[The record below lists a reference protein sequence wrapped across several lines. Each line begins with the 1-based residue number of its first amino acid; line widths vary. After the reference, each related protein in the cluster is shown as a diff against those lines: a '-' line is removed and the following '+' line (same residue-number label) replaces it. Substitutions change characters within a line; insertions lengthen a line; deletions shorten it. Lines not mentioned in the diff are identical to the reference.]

1 MKSFTLRI
9 SLAASL
15 LMLLALVGAL
25 PTRSDSGRAR
35 VNQQSEDR
43 AKGVARPG
51 VKQLSYRS
59 PGATHK
65 LLLPADDNDIEQQLM
80 SSRATRKSKKYGAY
94 SLVEVTEAEL
104 SSMDA
109 ATLGR
114 ANLRDDLNLV
124 MLKPGQIDTT
134 GPEPVIASDLRQRET
149 GLQLL
154 HLVQLFGPP
163 TPESLATVVGYV
175 PNNAYLMWTTRAE
188 RRQLHAL
195 RQSANGSSLVQWDGP
210 YHPAYKVHPNIK
222 LDSVAQ
228 VSVSISIVDTPESDN
243 TISMVKSIANK
254 VLVPEFRAS

>member
-43 AKGVARPG
+43 AKGAARPG

-65 LLLPADDNDIEQQLM
+65 LLLPADDNDIEQRLM

-114 ANLRDDLNLV
+114 L
-124 MLKPGQIDTT
+124 
-134 GPEPVIASDLRQRET
+134 
-149 GLQLL
+149 
-154 HLVQLFGPP
+154 
-163 TPESLATVVGYV
+163 ESGDA
-175 PNNAYLMWTTRAE
+175 
-188 RRQLHAL
+188 
-195 RQSANGSSLVQWDGP
+195 
-210 YHPAYKVHPNIK
+210 
-222 LDSVAQ
+222 
-228 VSVSISIVDTPESDN
+228 
-243 TISMVKSIANK
+243 
-254 VLVPEFRAS
+254 